1 MVLWRFLHATATAF
15 HISGVRADVFAV
27 PEPAAALQNLV
38 LLAQQSGAQ
47 PELRFH
53 QFPRDEKRRKVWV
66 DAVRRTDFGR
76 PWTPS
81 SNAKLC
87 SEHFTPDSYAR
98 DLRLLS
104 AAGFSTKHASLRKD
118 AVPSLFAYRPPAAP
132 ARAAYNKRR
141 RIETVN
147 EALAAGPSAAA
158 CAPPPDASSTPE
170 AADDGDA
177 FAAGR
182 SAPTGDASTAEAAE
196 GGVTEL
202 DSAIDVDEGSLP
214 CRAPRCPQPWY
225 LHPDANRSRGS
236 GTTDVSG
243 LTPLSP
249 RTTCATI
256 IDMGPG
262 VLRVTLSTETLFLD
276 GSVVYEERDEL
287 HREQFDGI

>member
-1 MVLWRFLHATATAF
+1 MPSTTCSAVGC
-15 HISGVRADVFAV
+15 SNNPVR
-27 PEPAAALQNLV
+27 N
-38 LLAQQSGAQ
+38 

-66 DAVRRTDFGR
+66 DATVD
-76 PWTPS
+76 
-81 SNAKLC
+81 
-87 SEHFTPDSYAR
+87 SELQREALLRALYAR
-98 DLRLLS
+98 QLRTGSAVLS

-202 DSAIDVDEGSLP
+202 DSAIDVDEGIAAGPSAAACTSP
-214 CRAPRCPQPWY
+214 
-225 LHPDANRSRGS
+225 GS
-236 GTTDVSG
+236 TSTPEAAEAGVVELGSTTDVAGSN
-243 LTPLSP
+243 TVEASVA
-249 RTTCATI
+249 TSVDATCS
-256 IDMGPG
+256 DMGTK
-262 VLRVTLSTETLFLD
+262 RTKDT
-276 GSVVYEERDEL
+276 
-287 HREQFDGI
+287 